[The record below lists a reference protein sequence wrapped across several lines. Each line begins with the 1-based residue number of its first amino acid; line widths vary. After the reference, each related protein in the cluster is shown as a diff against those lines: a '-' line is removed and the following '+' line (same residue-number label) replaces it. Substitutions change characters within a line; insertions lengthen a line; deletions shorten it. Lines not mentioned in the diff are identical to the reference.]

1 MANRSVMF
9 DVMLKGRF
17 VCTLSMEITP
27 PRIAEWI
34 GKMPVLKTAAI
45 RDFIEQKRPSLKGK
59 PYIIEFC

>member
-34 GKMPVLKTAAI
+34 GKMPVLKYKAI
-45 RDFIEQKRPSLKGK
+45 QDYVEQKRPSLRGK
-59 PYIIEFC
+59 NYRIEF